1 MKKKILSL
9 LLVGIM
15 CLSMVACAGEEK
27 VQEPTQEELLESAI
41 EINGDD
47 LRAAVNE
54 NSARAEL
61 DYEGKVVVLTSVV
74 RSIGSTYVDVSHELY
89 NGYPLNSISVYLPKE
104 VLAELNKGDTI
115 TVMGTLEGIVSF
127 PKIKDATIITE

>member
-1 MKKKILSL
+1 MKKILSL

-15 CLSMVACAGEEK
+15 CISLVACAGEEK
-27 VQEPTQEELLESAI
+27 VKEPTQEELLESAI

-61 DYEGKVVVLTSVV
+61 DYEGKVVVHTSVV
-74 RSIGSTYVDVSHELY
+74 RSIGPTYVDVSHELY

-115 TVMGTLEGIVSF
+115 TVMGTLEKVSSF
-127 PKIKDATIITE
+127 PKIKDATLITE